1 MEQLQ
6 EILDLLET
14 AAQKAKDSQFIATA
28 QMIWVVK
35 GAIQSGPDA
44 VAELRDIM
52 LEFAKADR
60 ERIIARNGLN

>member
-14 AAQKAKDSQFIATA
+14 AAQKAKDSRFIATA

-52 LEFAKADR
+52 LEFAKVDHA
-60 ERIIARNGLN
+60 RILERNGF

>member
-1 MEQLQ
+1 MEQLE
-6 EILDLLET
+6 EILALLET
-14 AAQKAKDSQFIATA
+14 AAQKSKDSQFIATA

-52 LEFAKADR
+52 LEFAKVDHA
-60 ERIIARNGLN
+60 RILERNGF

>member
-1 MEQLQ
+1 MEQLE
-6 EILDLLET
+6 EILALLET
-14 AAQKAKDSQFIATA
+14 AAQKSKHSQFIATA

-52 LEFAKADR
+52 LEFAKVDR
-60 ERIIARNGLN
+60 ARILERNGF

>member
-1 MEQLQ
+1 MEQLE
-6 EILDLLET
+6 EILALLET
-14 AAQKAKDSQFIATA
+14 AAQKAKDSQFTATA

-52 LEFAKADR
+52 LEFAKVDHA
-60 ERIIARNGLN
+60 RILERNGF